1 MNWLILAASG
11 AFGGLASVLLR
22 IAAVQGAAAD
32 ASALLPWVLRGAAI
46 GAYGA
51 GFVLYAFALRKANLS
66 VAYPLMVA
74 ISILVVLGFTA
85 LHEHVLRPTQ
95 TVGALVI
102 LVGIWLVTRSA

>member
-1 MNWLILAASG
+1 MVPLFLL
-11 AFGGLASVLLR
+11 FGCRDEARNFSV
-22 IAAVQGAAAD
+22 VF
-32 ASALLPWVLRGAAI
+32 PAI
-46 GAYGA
+46 
-51 GFVLYAFALRKANLS
+51 GFVLYAFAMRKANLS

-95 TVGALVI
+95 AVGALVI